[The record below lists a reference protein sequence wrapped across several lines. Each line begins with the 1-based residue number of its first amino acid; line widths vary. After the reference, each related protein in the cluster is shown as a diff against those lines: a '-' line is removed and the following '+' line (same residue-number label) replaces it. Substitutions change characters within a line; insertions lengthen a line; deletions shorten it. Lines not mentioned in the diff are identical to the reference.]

1 MCNIP
6 SQRGIARL
14 TNDDAFFAY
23 VMIKTCFHYFNLV
36 SGFLVLVASL
46 VYKLKW
52 EIFLLMERSS
62 EGSSVIR
69 NFFNK
74 DNSKIVKKAT
84 SPLVTWHPLCKK
96 NVCISVAAHIIKLK
110 DFAEV

>member
-1 MCNIP
+1 MKWRTHDALAKKCSSSSNLP
-6 SQRGIARL
+6 KLGGIH
-14 TNDDAFFAY
+14 DDAFFAY

-36 SGFLVLVASL
+36 SGFLVLVASR

-74 DNSKIVKKAT
+74 DNPKIVKKAT
-84 SPLVTWHPLCKK
+84 SPLVTWHPCAKK
-96 NVCISVAAHIIKLK
+96 KM
-110 DFAEV
+110 FA